1 MKKIVLKM
9 SDLILQNERYGK
21 LKYASLYT
29 LEGEVNAFLGLND
42 SGKELAV
49 QILLGTIELDWN
61 ESKIYVDGCKIRRA
75 SDLYSLVT
83 YVNTSHTGIENW
95 SVAEYISLKDVSW
108 FLTKRQKNKLI
119 EEAKK
124 QLKEMQVELDIRKKI
139 KNLTPLEY
147 RIVELIKARRQNA
160 RILIIE
166 DECEGMDAEAI
177 ETYAQFLKK
186 IIKDRMTAILLCHS
200 DRAVSLLSDNYII
213 FRRGRVVKKWKK
225 EFAYNQ
231 GNVED
236 YLLGGTMIRKKS
248 SLDSYSRKSYPQKN
262 VVYKVFSIPIYD
274 RCVDFE
280 FRKGEITTF
289 IITNNTERR
298 KFFSILSGRLTP
310 PETVYEIKNKKRYM
324 PPMNVFV
331 EHKIV
336 SVMRTGNDYE
346 MFEKMSVGDNLI
358 LPSLKKVPLFNY
370 MVSGNKLKQILGQE
384 MEMDSLGA
392 SETIGHLDKNHHISV
407 SMNRWYV
414 FNPQVIVLYE
424 PFTSCDAYGVSI
436 ILSYIKKMADRGTA
450 VIVVRSNSEYMEE
463 TSDHIIDLDV

>member
-9 SDLILQNERYGK
+9 SDLRFQDEGYGK
-21 LKYASLYT
+21 LKCASLYT
-29 LEGEVNAFLGLND
+29 LEGEVTAFMGLNY
-42 SGKELAV
+42 SGKELIV
-49 QILLGTIELDWN
+49 QILLGAIDLDWN
-61 ESKIYVDGCKIRRA
+61 ENHIYVDGCKMRRA
-75 SDLYSLVT
+75 EDLKPLVS
-83 YVNTSHTGIENW
+83 YINTSHTGIENW
-95 SVAEYISLKDVSW
+95 TVAEYISLKDVSW
-108 FLTKRQKNKLI
+108 FLTKKAKAKLMD
-119 EEAKK
+119 EAKK
-124 QLKEMQVELDIRKKI
+124 QLQEMQVDLDISKKI

-166 DECEGMDAEAI
+166 DECEGMDAYAI
-177 ETYAQFLKK
+177 SVYAQFLKK
-186 IIKDRMTAILLCHS
+186 VIKGRMSAILLCHS
-200 DRAVSLLSDNYII
+200 DRAVSRLSDNYII

-225 EFAYNQ
+225 DFAYNH
-231 GNVED
+231 GNIDD

-248 SLDSYSRKSYPQKN
+248 SLDSYSRKNYPQKN
-262 VVYKVFSIPIYD
+262 VVYKVLDISVYQ
-274 RCVDFE
+274 RKADFE

-298 KFFSILSGRLTP
+298 KFFSVLSGRVTP
-310 PETVYEIKNKKRYM
+310 PDTAYQIKDKKRYM
-324 PPMNVFV
+324 PPFSAFIDQ
-331 EHKIV
+331 KIV

-358 LPSLKKVPLFNY
+358 LPSLKKIPLVNY
-370 MVSGNKLKQILGQE
+370 MVSGNKMKQILGQE
-384 MEMDSLGA
+384 MEIDSLGA
-392 SETIGHLDKNHHISV
+392 SETIGRLDKNHHISV

-450 VIVVRSNSEYMEE
+450 VIVIRSNSEYMEE
-463 TSDHIIDLDV
+463 TSDHIIDLDP